1 MADRSGIKVTAS
13 DALEFESVAPKAK
26 RGGGAI
32 KTVLFVIVAV
42 FVGAGGWAFYGER
55 LMTMF
60 SSSENEIPTLR
71 ADISPIKVRP
81 ENPGGLQ
88 VPDRDKLVYNRIQN
102 GGSTNNNSG
111 SAVERLLP
119 PPETPLPMPKTAS
132 VTPVAPPTSAP
143 TPSVSNT
150 PKISEVTSAVRPA
163 PAPEAPAAPNSL
175 NEFTQQS
182 NAVPEIPQT
191 GPTRLSKSAPA
202 TDPAASNTVTK
213 PVVAPQP
220 AAPQAAATQPVQTAA
235 VTPRPSAPP
244 ASTAAPTGK
253 VYRVQLAA
261 ARTPEAAR
269 KEWDRL
275 RRGNLDILGDLGL
288 SVTRI
293 DLGGSKGVFYRLR
306 AGPLDGDKDARALC
320 KILAQR
326 KIGCLVVRPGK

>member
-13 DALEFESVAPKAK
+13 DALEFESVAPKAR
-26 RGGGAI
+26 RGGSAI
-32 KTVLFVIVAV
+32 KTVLFVVVAV
-42 FVGAGGWAFYGER
+42 IVGAGGWAFYGER
-55 LMTMF
+55 VMTMF
-60 SSSENEIPTLR
+60 AGSDSEIPTLR

-102 GGSTNNNSG
+102 GGSATSNNG
-111 SAVERLLP
+111 AAVERLLP
-119 PPETPLPMPKTAS
+119 PPETPLPMPKTTSIARLAAPEPTAS
-132 VTPVAPPTSAP
+132 PTI
-143 TPSVSNT
+143 SNT
-150 PKISEVTSAVRPA
+150 PKISDVTSAVKPA
-163 PAPEAPAAPNSL
+163 PAPAAPAVPKTL
-175 NEFTQQS
+175 NELTTQS
-182 NAVPEIPQT
+182 NPVPAIQKT
-191 GPTRLSKSAPA
+191 GPTRLSKQ
-202 TDPAASNTVTK
+202 TPAAAPKATAPLAVSKVAT
-213 PVVAPQP
+213 PRAAAPQP
-220 AAPQAAATQPVQTAA
+220 AQTAK
-235 VTPRPSAPP
+235 VTTRAN
-244 ASTAAPTGK
+244 ASTSSKGAPTSK

-306 AGPLDGDKDARALC
+306 AGPLDGDKEARALC